1 MAEKSAARHFA
12 ETILP
17 AAGLGLVS
25 GTNIF
30 YDKAPH
36 DQAISAPIVAVLNV
50 GGLDPERNADAVHY
64 VPTVQTLVVGAPGG
78 YDQAEALIENIRNY
92 IIKMVSITVGSTR
105 YYGTFQQGESGFIK
119 YDEENRPM
127 FSANFRL
134 FRTY

>member
-17 AAGLGLVS
+17 AAGLGLVN

-36 DQAISAPIVAVLNV
+36 DQAVSAPIVGVLNV
-50 GGLDPERNADAVHY
+50 GGLNPERNADATHY
-64 VPTVQTLVVGAPGG
+64 VPTVQTLIVGAPSG
-78 YDQAEALIENIRNY
+78 YDAAEALTEDIREY
-92 IIKMVSITVGSTR
+92 IINLPSVIVGGTT
-105 YYGTFQQGESGFIK
+105 YYGVFQQGESGFIK
-119 YDEENRPM
+119 HDEENRPM

>member
-17 AAGLGLVS
+17 AAGLGLTS
-25 GTNIF
+25 GANIF

-36 DQAISAPIVAVLNV
+36 DKAVSAPVVGVLNV

-64 VPTVQTLVVGAPGG
+64 VPTVQTLIVGAPGG
-78 YDQAEALIENIRNY
+78 YDQAEALTENIRDY
-92 IIKMVSITVGSTR
+92 IIKLPSIIVGGTT
-105 YYGTFQQGESGFIK
+105 YYGTFQQGESGFID
-119 YDEENRPM
+119 YDKENRPM